1 MRVFRD
7 MGIIDYM
14 GRDINYARIS
24 VTDRCNYRCVY
35 CMPAGGI
42 TSCSHEAIMRYE
54 DIMWLS
60 RILVSLGVTRVRFT
74 GGEPFAR
81 LGMAEFLAA
90 FRREFPDL
98 AVSVTTNASLI
109 SKYVP
114 EIKEARLY
122 GLNISLDTLD
132 PEKFSRLTRTGD
144 LSDVLEG
151 IDAALGVGVPTVKTN
166 TVLMKGFN
174 DDELPRI
181 LNFAWDKGIL
191 PRIIE
196 FMPLEN
202 ELWGKDKFIGS
213 AEIFDIMKSFSDWV
227 PFAENAGRLRHNA
240 AGPAKYYT
248 DGASGRVF
256 GIIAAVSNH
265 FCAECNRLRITA
277 TGKMRACLFNNEEIP
292 LLDLI
297 RSRDE
302 EAVRRAILSGINLK
316 PDNWRECADGSGRMS
331 GIGG

>member
-1 MRVFRD
+1 
-7 MGIIDYM
+7 MGIIDYK
-14 GRDINYARIS
+14 GREINYARIS

-35 CMPAGGI
+35 CMPAQGV
-42 TSCSHEAIMRYE
+42 TSCSHTAIMRYE
-54 DIMWLS
+54 EIMWLS
-60 RILVSLGVTRVRFT
+60 RVLVSLGVTRVRFT

-81 LGMAEFLAA
+81 LGMAEFLVE
-90 FRREFPDL
+90 FRREFQDL

-109 SKYVP
+109 SKHIP
-114 EIKEARLY
+114 EIKEARLC

-132 PEKFSRLTRTGD
+132 PKKFREITRTGD

-151 IDAALGVGVPTVKTN
+151 IDAALGAGVPVVKTN

-174 DDELPRI
+174 DEELPRI
-181 LNFAWDKGIL
+181 LSFAWGKGIL

-196 FMPLEN
+196 FMPLED
-202 ELWGKDKFIGS
+202 ELWNRNRFLGS
-213 AEIFDIMKSFSDWV
+213 EEIFDIVRDYGDWV
-227 PFAENAGRLRHNA
+227 PFAENVGYPQCNA

-248 DGASGRVF
+248 DAASGRVF
-256 GIIAAVSNH
+256 GIIGAVSNH
-265 FCAECNRLRITA
+265 FCTDCNRLRITA
-277 TGKMRACLFNNEEIP
+277 TGKMRACLFNKEETP

-302 EAVRRAILSGINLK
+302 EAVRHSILSGIDLK